1 MKRMTTIR
9 ALLGACLAAA
19 VVALIPGEP
28 ARADDVGAE
37 VYQKGLKSVVWIV
50 IKEPNGYRMGS
61 GSVIDLHQKL
71 VLTNYHVI
79 AGKESAL
86 VTFPF
91 YDEHKELVRE
101 RKLYFDR
108 IKEKGAGIPAKV
120 EFFDTHRDLAI
131 IRLRNMPR
139 DAQAVKLA
147 ERSPPTGSRVFSIGN
162 PGVSDSQWVFTPG
175 EVRSVYN
182 KKWTAHGDEL
192 KFEVDARV
200 IETTSP
206 TNPGD
211 SGGPLFNDKAEQ
223 VGVTQGG
230 LFGAAVRDIA
240 WFIDISEVKGVL
252 KDHGIKLSDQPKEDK
267 VLKTDDKGSV
277 VENKGADAK
286 DKADS
291 KDKKQDKASNFDEK
305 KAETEYAFAKSL
317 ADANRKDSAIRRLK
331 DLIKNYPNTSAAKD
345 AKELLDKLEG
355 R

>member
-9 ALLGACLAAA
+9 TLLGACLAAA
-19 VVALIPGEP
+19 VVALIPGEA

-50 IKEPNGYRMGS
+50 IKEPSGYRMGS

-91 YDEHKELVRE
+91 YDEHGDLARE

-108 IKEKGAGIPAKV
+108 IKDRGAGIPAKV
-120 EFFDTHRDLAI
+120 EFFDTHRDLAL
-131 IRLRNMPR
+131 IRLRTMPR

-182 KKWTAHGDEL
+182 KKWTAHGEDL

-200 IETTSP
+200 VETTSP

-211 SGGPLFNDKAEQ
+211 SGGPLFNAKAEQ

-230 LFGAAVRDIA
+230 LFGTAVRDIA
-240 WFIDISEVKGVL
+240 WFIDVSEVKGLL
-252 KDHGIKLSDQPKEDK
+252 KDHGIKLSDQPKEEK
-267 VLKTDDKGSV
+267 ALKTDDKGSV
-277 VENKGADAK
+277 VENKATDAK
-286 DKADS
+286 DKVES
-291 KDKKQDKASNFDEK
+291 KEKKQDKASNFDEK